1 MVLTCQL
8 KDKIDK
14 KKLTYF
20 LIGINRLD
28 VKGWKTILQVKKSES
43 K

>member
-8 KDKIDK
+8 KDKIDL

-20 LIGINRLD
+20 LSGVNRLD
-28 VKGWKTILQVKKSES
+28 FKGWKINTPGEKSKS